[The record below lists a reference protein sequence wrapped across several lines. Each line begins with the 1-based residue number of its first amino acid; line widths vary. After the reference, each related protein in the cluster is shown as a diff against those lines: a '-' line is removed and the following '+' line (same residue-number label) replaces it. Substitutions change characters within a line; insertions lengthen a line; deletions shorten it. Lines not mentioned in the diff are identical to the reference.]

1 MFRIIVCL
9 LMSISVTVNAQN
21 TSEAKLYGQ
30 GVHAYNN
37 GEFDAAL
44 RIFNVAVEE
53 GTDDPRVFLFRGLVL
68 YHQGKAEESLKDL
81 RHGAELE
88 AVDKRGFYPVSP
100 ALTRVQ
106 GKVRLQIENLRKEAR
121 ANLLKIEKLRE
132 AARYE
137 EQKANEAVALRKP
150 MPSQAPAVP
159 LDAQQSIKPEN
170 PFAPGN
176 IAGVKS
182 NPSNVTVSKTSP
194 KPSVDDRD
202 PLANLNNDNPM
213 PANPVGNSN
222 PPANNTPPAGNNP
235 FAPANNTPPANNNPP
250 AGNNP
255 FAPANNTPPANN
267 NPPAGNNPFA
277 PANNTPPANNNPPAG
292 NNPFA
297 PGNKPPAANN
307 NPPAGNPIPAGDAK
321 KGGTLGAIFGSLN
334 PFSGGNAEPAANAVP
349 GNAKPPTSL
358 EEIKKFIQG
367 SLPGGGLPN
376 VPGGQPAPG
385 GNQPAPGGNNPFG
398 PVPNPFK

>member
-9 LMSISVTVNAQN
+9 LMSISVSVNAQN

-44 RIFNVAVEE
+44 RIFNVAVEA

-68 YHQGKAEESLKDL
+68 HHQGKAEESLKDL

-150 MPSQAPAVP
+150 MPSQAPTVP

-182 NPSNVTVSKTSP
+182 SPSNVTVSKTSP

-222 PPANNTPPAGNNP
+222 PPANNT
-235 FAPANNTPPANNNPP
+235 PP

-367 SLPGGGLPN
+367 SP
-376 VPGGQPAPG
+376 PG

>member
-1 MFRIIVCL
+1 MFRITFCL
-9 LMSISVTVNAQN
+9 LLSMTVTVNAQN

-37 GEFDAAL
+37 GDFDTALSIFDAA
-44 RIFNVAVEE
+44 VEK

-68 YHQGKAEESLKDL
+68 HHQGKAEESLEDL

-106 GKVRLQIENLRKEAR
+106 GKVRLQIESLRREAR
-121 ANLLKIEKLRE
+121 ANLVNIEKARA

-137 EQKANEAVALRKP
+137 EQKANEAAALRKP

-159 LDAQQSIKPEN
+159 LDAQQSVKPEN

-176 IAGVKS
+176 IAGIKS
-182 NPSNVTVSKTSP
+182 NPSNVTVSKTNP
-194 KPSVDDRD
+194 KPSVDDKD

-213 PANPVGNSN
+213 PANPV
-222 PPANNTPPAGNNP
+222 ANNPPPAGNNP
-235 FAPANNTPPANNNPP
+235 FAP
-250 AGNNP
+250 G
-255 FAPANNTPPANN
+255 
-267 NPPAGNNPFA
+267 
-277 PANNTPPANNNPPAG
+277 NNTPPANNNPPAG

-297 PGNKPPAANN
+297 PGNNAPAANN
-307 NPPAGNPIPAGDAK
+307 NPPAGNNPFAPGNNAPAANNNQPANNPAPAGNNGDEN

-334 PFSGGNAEPAANAVP
+334 PFGGGNAQPAANAVP
-349 GNAKPPTSL
+349 GGGNPPTSL
-358 EEIKKFIQG
+358 DEIKKFIQG
-367 SLPGGGLPN
+367 SLPGGGGGGLPN
-376 VPGGQPAPG
+376 IPGVPGGQPAPG